1 MLLHRHGAKP
11 KLKYLALLLTGFLLS
26 VCATLQAQVGS
37 SDSIGTG
44 GRHSIQGRL
53 VFPSGQR
60 VDIRLKVRLESS
72 GAGDLSVFSDA
83 NGQFSFKSLRPGNY
97 TVIVDGGEHY
107 ETARESVPIESA
119 SISSRRSVAI
129 MPISRPFTVQVYL
142 RPKSQPTDA
151 KIGVL
156 HAALASVPKAAADLY
171 LKALEVAQAGDR
183 KKAIEHLQAA
193 LVIHPNFPLA
203 LTELGV
209 QYLNTSEP
217 VKAADTL
224 AAAVKLTPDDSPLRQ
239 HYGVA
244 LLSLRKL
251 APAEEQFRAAL
262 QKSEA
267 PTARMYLGI
276 TLAMQRKL
284 AEAEKELVA
293 AVKFNTPEVNLAH
306 RFLGGVYIATREYKR
321 AADELETYLR
331 LAPKAADA
339 AQIRATITDLR
350 NKP

>member
-1 MLLHRHGAKP
+1 
-11 KLKYLALLLTGFLLS
+11 
-26 VCATLQAQVGS
+26 
-37 SDSIGTG
+37 
-44 GRHSIQGRL
+44 
-53 VFPSGQR
+53 
-60 VDIRLKVRLESS
+60 
-72 GAGDLSVFSDA
+72 
-83 NGQFSFKSLRPGNY
+83 
-97 TVIVDGGEHY
+97 
-107 ETARESVPIESA
+107 
-119 SISSRRSVAI
+119 VAI
-129 MPISRPFTVQVYL
+129 IPISRPFTLQVYL
-142 RPKSQPTDA
+142 RPKTQPGDA
-151 KIGVL
+151 KTGVL
-156 HAALASVPKAAADLY
+156 SASLANVPKTAADLY
-171 LKALEVAQAGDR
+171 LKAQEVAQTGDR
-183 KKAIEHLQAA
+183 KQAIEHLKAA
-193 LVIHPNFPLA
+193 LVIHPHFALA

-217 VKAADTL
+217 DKAAEAL
-224 AAAVKLTPDDSPLRQ
+224 AAAVKLTPDDSPLRL

-244 LLSLRKL
+244 LLTLRKL
-251 APAEEQFRAAL
+251 APAEEQFRTAL

-293 AVKFNTPEVNLAH
+293 AVKFKTPEVNLAH